1 MGFPQFVARKLA
13 RSMAKDDAELKH
25 GQKLLG
31 GVTVTEYAYLD
42 DGHAMHRLNV
52 CRPEGAAGVLPL
64 IVDIH
69 GGAWVFGDKDLNLNM
84 CMHLAKRGYVV
95 AAPSY
100 RLVPEVT
107 LDGQVKDVFAAL
119 DFISKHA
126 HEWGADASEAML
138 TGDSAGGHLSSLAL
152 CISLSPS
159 LTKAYGVAPPA
170 LGVKC
175 LAMSHPVPEVHSILR
190 DENDEPSRKFKVIQ
204 RIFDGAMFG
213 KRPRKH
219 PLYLLSAFSEYSE
232 GLHLPPT
239 MLIGCE
245 RDVYVKHSRYVARL
259 LRAKEERG
267 ECDRFVF
274 RYTDVAHEKT
284 RLCHVYEVMDPTL
297 PDSVA
302 TLDDMVQFFEES
314 RDRT

>member
-25 GQKLLG
+25 GQKLPDG
-31 GVTVTEYAYLD
+31 IAVTEYAYLD

-107 LDGQVKDVFAAL
+107 LDGQVKDVFGAL

-126 HEWGADASEAML
+126 HEWGADASETML
-138 TGDSAGGHLSSLAL
+138 TGDSAGGQLSSLAL
-152 CISLSPS
+152 CISLTPS
-159 LTKAYGVAPPA
+159 LAKAYGVTPPA

-204 RIFDGAMFG
+204 RVFDGAMFG

-219 PLYLLSAFSEYSE
+219 PLYRRSAFSEYAE
-232 GLHLPPT
+232 GLRLPPT
-239 MLIGCE
+239 MP
-245 RDVYVKHSRYVARL
+245 KHSRYVARL
-259 LRAKEERG
+259 LRAKEARG

-274 RYTDVAHEKT
+274 RYTDVAHEMT

-302 TLDDMVQFFEES
+302 TLDDMVKFFEES

>member
-1 MGFPQFVARKLA
+1 
-13 RSMAKDDAELKH
+13 
-25 GQKLLG
+25 
-31 GVTVTEYAYLD
+31 
-42 DGHAMHRLNV
+42 
-52 CRPEGAAGVLPL
+52 
-64 IVDIH
+64 
-69 GGAWVFGDKDLNLNM
+69 
-84 CMHLAKRGYVV
+84 
-95 AAPSY
+95 
-100 RLVPEVT
+100 
-107 LDGQVKDVFAAL
+107 
-119 DFISKHA
+119 
-126 HEWGADASEAML
+126 ML

-190 DENDEPSRKFKVIQ
+190 DENDEPSRSFKVIQ

-245 RDVYVKHSRYVARL
+245 RDAYVKHSRYVARL
-259 LRAKEERG
+259 LCAKEERG

-302 TLDDMVQFFEES
+302 TLDDMVKFFEES